1 MDNNIMSNELE
12 SMKAQLGLLKEKLEK
27 QEIVKEQH
35 LRKAIKGKLREIN
48 RIAVKMMLVGLFAI
62 LYCIWWLNH
71 FGFSVYLQAGT
82 FLMLAF
88 STIATFV
95 QHRNLLA
102 AKELSADLVKETFDL
117 VKLKKRYNQWLYLAI
132 PMVLVWFSLMVYE
145 IANVI
150 VIKEFAAT
158 LIAGAAIGAVI
169 GGIVGIKIHY
179 RTIRKIDEMLAQIKE
194 LKE

>member
-1 MDNNIMSNELE
+1 MSNELE

-62 LYCIWWLNH
+62 LYSTWWLNH

-88 STIATFV
+88 STIATFL
-95 QHRNLLA
+95 QHKNLLA

-117 VKLKKRYNQWLYLAI
+117 VKLKKRYSQWLYLAI
-132 PMVLVWFSLMVYE
+132 PMVLVWLSLMVYE

-150 VIKEFAAT
+150 SIKEFAAT
-158 LIAGAAIGAVI
+158 MIAGVAIGAVI

>member
-1 MDNNIMSNELE
+1 MSNELE
-12 SMKAQLGLLKEKLEK
+12 SMKAQLRLLKEKLEK

-48 RIAVKMMLVGLFAI
+48 RIAVRMMLVGLFAI
-62 LYCIWWLNH
+62 LYSTWWLNH

-88 STIATFV
+88 STIATFL
-95 QHRNLLA
+95 QHKNLLA

-132 PMVLVWFSLMVYE
+132 PMVLVWLSLMVYE

-150 VIKEFAAT
+150 SIKEFAAT
-158 LIAGAAIGAVI
+158 MIAGVAIGAVI

>member
-117 VKLKKRYNQWLYLAI
+117 VKLKKRYSQWLYLAI

-150 VIKEFAAT
+150 AIKEFAAT

>member
-1 MDNNIMSNELE
+1 MSNELE

-27 QEIVKEQH
+27 QEIVKQQH
-35 LRKAIKGKLREIN
+35 LRKAIKGKLGEIN

-62 LYCIWWLNH
+62 LYSTWWLNH

-95 QHRNLLA
+95 QHKNLLA

-117 VKLKKRYNQWLYLAI
+117 VKLKKRYSQWLYLAI
-132 PMVLVWFSLMVYE
+132 PMVLVWLSLMVYE

-150 VIKEFAAT
+150 AIKEFAAT
-158 LIAGAAIGAVI
+158 MIAGVAIGAVI

>member
-1 MDNNIMSNELE
+1 MSNELE
-12 SMKAQLGLLKEKLEK
+12 SMKAQLRLLKEKLEK
-27 QEIVKEQH
+27 QEIVKQQH
-35 LRKAIKGKLREIN
+35 LRKAIKGKLGEIN
-48 RIAVKMMLVGLFAI
+48 KIAVRMMLVGLFAI
-62 LYCIWWLNH
+62 LYCTWWLNH

-82 FLMLAF
+82 FLMLAL
-88 STIATFV
+88 STIATFL
-95 QHRNLLA
+95 QHKNLLA

-117 VKLKKRYNQWLYLAI
+117 VKLKKRYSQWLYLAI
-132 PMVLVWFSLMVYE
+132 PMVLVWLSLMVYE

-150 VIKEFAAT
+150 SIKEFAAT
-158 LIAGAAIGAVI
+158 MIAGVVIGAVI

>member
-1 MDNNIMSNELE
+1 MSNELE

-27 QEIVKEQH
+27 QEIVKQQH

-150 VIKEFAAT
+150 AIKEFAAT

>member
-62 LYCIWWLNH
+62 LYSTWWLNH

-88 STIATFV
+88 STIATFL
-95 QHRNLLA
+95 QHKNLLA

-132 PMVLVWFSLMVYE
+132 PMVLVWLSLMVYE

-150 VIKEFAAT
+150 SIKEFAAT
-158 LIAGAAIGAVI
+158 MIAGVAIGAVI

>member
-27 QEIVKEQH
+27 QEIVKQQH
-35 LRKAIKGKLREIN
+35 LRKAIKGKLGEIN
-48 RIAVKMMLVGLFAI
+48 KIAVRMMLVGLFAI
-62 LYCIWWLNH
+62 LYSTWWLNH

-88 STIATFV
+88 STIATLV

-132 PMVLVWFSLMVYE
+132 PMVLVWLSLMVYE

-150 VIKEFAAT
+150 SIKEFAAT
-158 LIAGAAIGAVI
+158 MIAGVAIGAVI

>member
-1 MDNNIMSNELE
+1 MSNELE

-48 RIAVKMMLVGLFAI
+48 RIAVRMMLVGLFAI

-132 PMVLVWFSLMVYE
+132 PMVLVWLSLMVYE

-150 VIKEFAAT
+150 SIKEFAAT
-158 LIAGAAIGAVI
+158 MIAGVAIGAVI

>member
-62 LYCIWWLNH
+62 LYSTWWLNH

-88 STIATFV
+88 STIATFL
-95 QHRNLLA
+95 QHKNLLA

-117 VKLKKRYNQWLYLAI
+117 VKLKKRYSQWLYLAI
-132 PMVLVWFSLMVYE
+132 PMVLVWLSLMVYE

-150 VIKEFAAT
+150 SIKEFAAT
-158 LIAGAAIGAVI
+158 MIAGVVIGAVI

>member
-1 MDNNIMSNELE
+1 MSNELE

-27 QEIVKEQH
+27 QEIVKQQH
-35 LRKAIKGKLREIN
+35 LRKAIKGKLGEIN
-48 RIAVKMMLVGLFAI
+48 KIAVRMMLVGLFAI
-62 LYCIWWLNH
+62 LYSTWWLNH

-132 PMVLVWFSLMVYE
+132 PMVLVWLSLMVYE

-150 VIKEFAAT
+150 SIKEFAAT
-158 LIAGAAIGAVI
+158 MIAGVAIGAVI

>member
-62 LYCIWWLNH
+62 LYSTWWLNH

-95 QHRNLLA
+95 QHKNLLA

-132 PMVLVWFSLMVYE
+132 PMVLVWLSLMVYE

-150 VIKEFAAT
+150 SIKEFAAT
-158 LIAGAAIGAVI
+158 MIAGVAIGAVI

>member
-1 MDNNIMSNELE
+1 MSNELE

-27 QEIVKEQH
+27 QEIVKQQH
-35 LRKAIKGKLREIN
+35 LRKAIKGKLGEIN
-48 RIAVKMMLVGLFAI
+48 KIAVRMMLVGLFAI
-62 LYCIWWLNH
+62 LYSTWWLNH

-95 QHRNLLA
+95 QHKNLLA

-132 PMVLVWFSLMVYE
+132 PMVLVWLSLMVYE

-150 VIKEFAAT
+150 AIKEFAAT

>member
-48 RIAVKMMLVGLFAI
+48 RIAVRMMLVGLFAI

-71 FGFSVYLQAGT
+71 LGFSVYLQAGT

-132 PMVLVWFSLMVYE
+132 PMVLVWLSLMVYE

-150 VIKEFAAT
+150 AIKEFAAT
-158 LIAGAAIGAVI
+158 MIAGVAIGAVI

>member
-1 MDNNIMSNELE
+1 MSNELE
-12 SMKAQLGLLKEKLEK
+12 SMKAQLRLLKEKLEK
-27 QEIVKEQH
+27 QEIVKQQH
-35 LRKAIKGKLREIN
+35 LRKAIKGKLGEIN
-48 RIAVKMMLVGLFAI
+48 KIAVKMMLVGLFAI
-62 LYCIWWLNH
+62 LYCTWWLNH

-88 STIATFV
+88 STIATFL
-95 QHRNLLA
+95 QHKNLLA

-132 PMVLVWFSLMVYE
+132 PMVLVWLSLMVYE

-150 VIKEFAAT
+150 SIKEFAAT
-158 LIAGAAIGAVI
+158 MIAGVAIGAVI

>member
-62 LYCIWWLNH
+62 LYCLWWLNH

-117 VKLKKRYNQWLYLAI
+117 VKLKKRYSQWLYLAI

-150 VIKEFAAT
+150 AIKEFAAT

-169 GGIVGIKIHY
+169 GGIVGMKIHY

>member
-117 VKLKKRYNQWLYLAI
+117 VKLKKRYSQWLYLAI

-150 VIKEFAAT
+150 AIKEFAAT

-169 GGIVGIKIHY
+169 GGIVGMKIHY

>member
-27 QEIVKEQH
+27 QEIVKQQH
-35 LRKAIKGKLREIN
+35 LRKAIKGKLGEIN
-48 RIAVKMMLVGLFAI
+48 KIAVRMMLVGLFAI
-62 LYCIWWLNH
+62 LYSTWWLNH

-132 PMVLVWFSLMVYE
+132 PMVLVWLSLMVYE

-150 VIKEFAAT
+150 SIKEFAAT
-158 LIAGAAIGAVI
+158 MIAGVAIGAVI

>member
-1 MDNNIMSNELE
+1 MSNELE

-27 QEIVKEQH
+27 QEIVKQQH
-35 LRKAIKGKLREIN
+35 LRKAIKGKLGEIN
-48 RIAVKMMLVGLFAI
+48 KIAVRMMLVGLFAI
-62 LYCIWWLNH
+62 LYSTWWLNH

-150 VIKEFAAT
+150 AIKEFAAT

-169 GGIVGIKIHY
+169 GGIVGMKIHY

>member
-1 MDNNIMSNELE
+1 MSNELE

-117 VKLKKRYNQWLYLAI
+117 VKLKKRYSQWLYLAI

>member
-1 MDNNIMSNELE
+1 MSNELE
-12 SMKAQLGLLKEKLEK
+12 SMKAQLRLLKEKLEK
-27 QEIVKEQH
+27 QEIVKQQH
-35 LRKAIKGKLREIN
+35 LRKAIKGKLGEIN
-48 RIAVKMMLVGLFAI
+48 KIAVRMMLVGLFAI
-62 LYCIWWLNH
+62 LYCTWWLNH

-82 FLMLAF
+82 FLMLAL
-88 STIATFV
+88 STIATFL
-95 QHRNLLA
+95 QHKNLLA

-117 VKLKKRYNQWLYLAI
+117 VKLKKRYSQWLYLAI
-132 PMVLVWFSLMVYE
+132 PMVLVWLSLMVYE

-150 VIKEFAAT
+150 SIKEFAAT
-158 LIAGAAIGAVI
+158 MIAGVAIGAVI

>member
-12 SMKAQLGLLKEKLEK
+12 SMKAQLRLLKEKLEK
-27 QEIVKEQH
+27 QEIVKQQH
-35 LRKAIKGKLREIN
+35 LRKAIKGKLGEIN
-48 RIAVKMMLVGLFAI
+48 KIAVRMMLVGLFAI
-62 LYCIWWLNH
+62 LYSTWWLNH

-132 PMVLVWFSLMVYE
+132 PMVLVWLSLMVYE

-150 VIKEFAAT
+150 SIKEFAAT
-158 LIAGAAIGAVI
+158 MIAGVAIGAVI

>member
-1 MDNNIMSNELE
+1 MSNELE

-27 QEIVKEQH
+27 QEIVKQQH
-35 LRKAIKGKLREIN
+35 LRKAIKGKLGEIN
-48 RIAVKMMLVGLFAI
+48 KIAVRMMLVGLFAI
-62 LYCIWWLNH
+62 LYSTWWLNH

-88 STIATFV
+88 STIATFL
-95 QHRNLLA
+95 QHKNLLA

-132 PMVLVWFSLMVYE
+132 PMVLVWLSLMVYE

-150 VIKEFAAT
+150 SIKEFAAT
-158 LIAGAAIGAVI
+158 MIAGVAIGAVI

>member
-62 LYCIWWLNH
+62 LYSTWWLNH

-82 FLMLAF
+82 FLMLAL
-88 STIATFV
+88 STIATFL
-95 QHRNLLA
+95 QHKNLLA

-132 PMVLVWFSLMVYE
+132 PMVLVWLSLMVYE

-150 VIKEFAAT
+150 SIKEFAAT
-158 LIAGAAIGAVI
+158 MIAGVAIGAVI

>member
-132 PMVLVWFSLMVYE
+132 PMVLVWLSLMVYE

-150 VIKEFAAT
+150 SIKEFAAT
-158 LIAGAAIGAVI
+158 MIAGVAIGAVI
-169 GGIVGIKIHY
+169 GGIVGMKIHY